1 MRLAGVRYN
10 RHMDE
15 QNDRNEKL
23 GLVAMICGIVSIFI
37 FPLAFG
43 AAAIIFG
50 INVTGREEE
59 GTRAYQ
65 NARLGIILGIVG
77 LALWIISLIMFNYLS
92 IDLTSMMGGSG
103 SQPSAF

>member
-1 MRLAGVRYN
+1 MGYN
-10 RHMDE
+10 RFMDE
-15 QNDRNEKL
+15 QDNRNEKL

-50 INVTGREEE
+50 VNVTGREEK

-65 NARLGIILGIVG
+65 NAQLGIILGIVG
-77 LALWIISLIMFNYLS
+77 LVLWLVSLVMFNYLNLDINS
-92 IDLTSMMGGSG
+92 LFGGSAP
-103 SQPSAF
+103 QQSAF

>member
-1 MRLAGVRYN
+1 
-10 RHMDE
+10 MDE
-15 QNDRNEKL
+15 QGNRNEKL

-50 INVTGREEE
+50 VQVTGREEE

-65 NARLGIILGIVG
+65 NAKLGIVLGIVG
-77 LALWIISLIMFNYLS
+77 LVLWMVSLVMFNYLN
-92 IDLTSMMGGSG
+92 IDLGSMFSG
-103 SQPSAF
+103 SAQQPSAF